1 MIRSIQRQLLALVLG
16 TACVASPGAW
26 AAGYGA
32 GIIDHYDGA
41 TGLYFRTIT
50 ADKMPKGLVSSYKPR
65 TIITNLFIFNPENE
79 ASNRFFEE
87 TPKGEITDILF
98 ESGITDGQID
108 VISIGG
114 GWRFKHNTGLPE
126 GRTPRD
132 KLLVGVKDEDTDNI
146 TLYVANKHG
155 ENRSVLTVVPAGA
168 EWHIDAANGKLR
180 VIREEDGKLVIESF
194 DW

>member
-1 MIRSIQRQLLALVLG
+1 MITAIHRRICAMALIG
-16 TACVASPGAW
+16 ACALTPGAR

-32 GIIDHYDGA
+32 GVIDHYDA
-41 TGLYFRTIT
+41 STGLYLRTIT
-50 ADKMPKGLVSSYKPR
+50 AEQLPKGLVSSYKPR
-65 TIITNLFIFNPENE
+65 TIITNLNIFNPQND
-79 ASNRFFEE
+79 ASSRFFDEV
-87 TPKGEITDILF
+87 PKGEIVDILF

-114 GWRFKHNTGLPE
+114 GWRFKNNINLPD

-132 KLLVGVKDEDTDNI
+132 KLLVGVKDEGADNT

-155 ENRSVLTVVPAGA
+155 ENRAVLTVVPPNA

-180 VIREEDGKLVIESF
+180 VVRQDEGKLIIESF